1 MRVKENSMD
10 ETVINKKGIIKYISH
25 SLEDTA
31 FLAKKIADNLKGG
44 AVILLNGELG
54 AGKTAFTKCLAQC
67 LGIEEVVTSPTFT
80 FMKEYKGRLT
90 LYHFDMYRVIDADEL
105 YELGLNEYLFMNGVC
120 VIEWN
125 KFGDLPEHIR
135 IDISTLDNGND
146 RVFVIK
152 GLELDI

>member
-1 MRVKENSMD
+1 MD
-10 ETVINKKGIIKYISH
+10 ETVINKKGLTRYISH
-25 SLEDTA
+25 NLEDTA

-44 AVILLNGELG
+44 EVILLNGELG
-54 AGKTAFTKCLAQC
+54 AGKTAFTKCLAKC

-80 FMKEYKGRLT
+80 FMKEYKSRLS

-105 YELGLNEYLFMNGVC
+105 YELGLNDYLFMNGVC

-125 KFGDLPEHIR
+125 KFDDLPAHIS
-135 IDISTLDNGND
+135 IDISTLDNGKD
-146 RVFVIK
+146 RLFIIK

>member
-31 FLAKKIADNLKGG
+31 FLAEKIADNLKGG
-44 AVILLNGELG
+44 EVILLNGELG
-54 AGKTAFTKCLAQC
+54 AGKTAFTKCLAKC

-125 KFGDLPEHIR
+125 KFDDLPEHIR

>member
-1 MRVKENSMD
+1 MD
-10 ETVINKKGIIKYISH
+10 ETVINKKGLTRYISH

-44 AVILLNGELG
+44 EVILLNGELG
-54 AGKTAFTKCLAQC
+54 AGKTAFTKCLAKC

-80 FMKEYKGRLT
+80 FMKEYRGRLS

-105 YELGLNEYLFMNGVC
+105 YELGLNDYLFMNGVC

-125 KFGDLPEHIR
+125 KFDDLPAYIS
-135 IDISTLDNGND
+135 IDISTLDNGKD
-146 RVFVIK
+146 RLFIIK

>member
-1 MRVKENSMD
+1 MFVFFS
-10 ETVINKKGIIKYISH
+10 ET
-25 SLEDTA
+25 
-31 FLAKKIADNLKGG
+31 
-44 AVILLNGELG
+44 
-54 AGKTAFTKCLAQC
+54 